1 VPAERSGRAAVFASV
16 VVHGGLGL
24 VLFALA
30 GQGVEVG
37 SNLVPI
43 AAIDYDAGGGGG
55 GAGGAVAARSAP
67 EGRALAAAAALTTV
81 DERLHTRLR
90 AAALGAALET
100 GLSEFG
106 ATGRATGRAPRP
118 PATVAGGAVA
128 IPPPAPADE
137 AAPLGAAAPSR
148 APAPAALPAAL
159 EEAAL
164 AALFASPGG
173 GPLDL
178 DGTGAPGLDAGG
190 DGGPGARHVA
200 LAATPTPDPAEV
212 ARAERA
218 ARVYDE
224 YGAYLR
230 ARIGPL
236 WEFPKERA
244 LLGEEGTVRVAFVI
258 HRDGRVSDIRVTR
271 HSGFADFDANVVAAV
286 RKAGPFKPLPAEI
299 ARDELRFDVPFDFDN
314 PVVLY
319 R

>member
-1 VPAERSGRAAVFASV
+1 MLASV
-16 VVHGGLGL
+16 IVHGGL
-24 VLFALA
+24 ALA
-30 GQGVEVG
+30 LFTLAGRGADAGPQ
-37 SNLVPI
+37 LVPI
-43 AAIDYDAGGGGG
+43 TAIDYDAGGGGR
-55 GAGGAVAARSAP
+55 GAGGTAAPAPAASAV
-67 EGRALAAAAALTTV
+67 RALAPGVALTTV
-81 DERLHTRLR
+81 DERLRTRLR
-90 AAALGAALET
+90 AAALGAALES
-100 GLSEFG
+100 GVADPG
-106 ATGRATGRAPRP
+106 ATGRATGRALRA
-118 PATVAGGAVA
+118 PATVSGGAVA
-128 IPPPAPADE
+128 ILPPALAEDATPVAAPAPA
-137 AAPLGAAAPSR
+137 ST
-148 APAPAALPAAL
+148 APAALPAAL

-164 AALFASPGG
+164 AALFAAPAA
-173 GPLDL
+173 GPRDL
-178 DGTGAPGLDAGG
+178 DGAGPPGIDAGG

-200 LAATPTPDPAEV
+200 LAATPTPDPAEL

-286 RKAGPFKPLPAEI
+286 RKAGPFKPLPLEI